1 MLINRDQRSWAAGS
15 VLAGAALWAAYAV
28 YAAAALHGPSGG
40 SWPGLGFAALGTAC
54 MLAAGLLS
62 ARKLVRTRRVGSAQA
77 WMRAHL
83 WLGLLAVP
91 CIWFHAGFAVGGALT
106 MVLMGVF
113 HLVIV
118 SGLIGLL
125 LQQFVPAVMTRAV
138 ALETVGAQIGTVC
151 ARLATDAYEVVASIA
166 GEMPEAGEER
176 ARLAAADELVRR
188 QPADWKQVTRLRAA
202 EAPPPEAAPLKDLY
216 LRAIRP
222 YLASGGR
229 DAEPDLRAVLLRA
242 PADWRPRLERLQGL
256 CEEARQL
263 ALQQRLH
270 AVLHGWLFIHA
281 PLSLA
286 LFVLLALH
294 AVYALRY

>member
-1 MLINRDQRSWAAGS
+1 MLITRDQRPWAAGS
-15 VLAGAALWAAYAV
+15 LLAAAGLWASYAV
-28 YAAAALHGPSGG
+28 YAAAAPHGPSGG

-54 MLAAGLLS
+54 MLVAGLLS
-62 ARKLVRTRRVGSAQA
+62 ARKLVRTRRMGSAAA

-106 MVLMGVF
+106 TALMVVF

-125 LQQFVPAVMTRAV
+125 VQQIVPAAMTRAV
-138 ALETVGAQIGTVC
+138 PLETVQAQIGTVC
-151 ARLATDAYEVVASIA
+151 ERLATDAYELVASLA
-166 GEMPEAGEER
+166 GEIPEAAEER
-176 ARLAAADELVRR
+176 ARLAAAEEVARQ
-188 QPADWKQVTRLRAA
+188 QPADWKQVARLRAA
-202 EAPPPEAAPLKDLY
+202 DAPPPAGTPLKELY

-222 YLASGGR
+222 YLVSGGR
-229 DAEPDLRAVLLRA
+229 GSEPDLRAVLLRA
-242 PADWRPRLERLQGL
+242 PAEWRPRLERLQAL

-263 ALQQRLH
+263 AVQQRLH
-270 AVLHGWLFIHA
+270 GVLHGWLFVHA

-286 LFVLLALH
+286 LFVLVAFH
-294 AVYALRY
+294 VVYALRY